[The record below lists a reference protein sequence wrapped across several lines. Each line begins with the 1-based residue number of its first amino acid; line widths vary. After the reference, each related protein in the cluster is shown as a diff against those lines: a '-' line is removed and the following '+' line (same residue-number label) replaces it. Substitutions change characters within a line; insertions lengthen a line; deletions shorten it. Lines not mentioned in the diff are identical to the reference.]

1 MLPELDDCILDHVAI
16 AVKDLESSVRMYTE
30 LGLSFAADREVVE
43 EQKVKTAFAHIDVNA
58 HIELLEPTSEQSAI
72 HKFIEKNGPGIH
84 HLCFKV
90 KDVKAKQTDLISKGF
105 RFIYP
110 EPKVG
115 AGNCLVNF
123 IHPKSTGGV
132 LIEIS
137 QKPNSK
143 Y

>member
-1 MLPELDDCILDHVAI
+1 MLPELEDCILDHVAI
-16 AVKDLESSVRMYTE
+16 AVKDLDESIKVYTD
-30 LGLSFAADREVVE
+30 LGLTFSADREVVE
-43 EQKVKTAFAHIDVNA
+43 EQKVKTAFAHIDTNA
-58 HIELLEPTSEQSAI
+58 HIELLEPTSDDSAI
-72 HKFIEKNGPGIH
+72 QKFIDKNGPGIH

-90 KDVKAKQTDLISKGF
+90 KDIAKKQEELLSKGF

-110 EPKVG
+110 APKIG

-137 QKPNSK
+137 QKPNS
-143 Y
+143 